1 MPLRYAKKKLYIE
14 NTKENRGNI
23 RANER
28 FDVIV
33 VGAGASGGPLAAR
46 LSEDAERSVLLLE
59 AGPDAPKTE
68 DFPKELLDASM
79 IAGAMPG
86 HPNNWGFTANIRP
99 GLAYSVARGKILG
112 GSTTL
117 NGTYFIRA
125 QGRF

>member
-1 MPLRYAKKKLYIE
+1 MFYYLRQ
-14 NTKENRGNI
+14 
-23 RANER
+23 
-28 FDVIV
+28 
-33 VGAGASGGPLAAR
+33 
-46 LSEDAERSVLLLE
+46 
-59 AGPDAPKTE
+59 APTHQKPKI
-68 DFPKELLDASM
+68 FPKELLDASM

-112 GSTTL
+112 GSSTL

>member
-1 MPLRYAKKKLYIE
+1 
-14 NTKENRGNI
+14 
-23 RANER
+23 
-28 FDVIV
+28 
-33 VGAGASGGPLAAR
+33 
-46 LSEDAERSVLLLE
+46 
-59 AGPDAPKTE
+59 
-68 DFPKELLDASM
+68 M

-112 GSTTL
+112 GSSTL